1 MFVNRLFYKKNC
13 TIFMKNIRKNVK
25 KLVTPF
31 FFSKK
36 FLKVLY
42 KPMALKEFMLK
53 YNLLSNNPQFASNNK
68 HIQSV

>member
-1 MFVNRLFYKKNC
+1 MFLGCLLIDYFIKKF

-25 KLVTPF
+25 KLATPF
-31 FFSKK
+31 FFNKK

-53 YNLLSNNPQFASNNK
+53 YNLLSLTFRL
-68 HIQSV
+68 VW